1 MYLKTQLKAWHRYTQ
16 QTGLLWP
23 VYFLGGRDVR
33 TNN

>member
-1 MYLKTQLKAWHRYTQ
+1 MYLKTQLREWHRYMQ
-16 QTGLLWP
+16 QTGHNRP